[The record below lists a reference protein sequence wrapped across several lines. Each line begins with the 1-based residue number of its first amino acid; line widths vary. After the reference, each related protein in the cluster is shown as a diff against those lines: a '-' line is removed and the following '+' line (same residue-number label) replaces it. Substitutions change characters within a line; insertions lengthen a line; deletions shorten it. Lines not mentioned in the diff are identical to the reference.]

1 MVKNGKNGNKNPTSV
16 SIRQLLIEKK
26 KLSIQEEKLKNM
38 RWAMGLEHETQYY
51 YINKNS
57 HAVKADAVVCLTFE
71 YLRDILGDDLTDK
84 PYYNELSTGDI
95 KEINDLFAKIKLDD
109 EQLNRLKDSVY
120 EETGRKCGGKVV
132 LNKLYYKLKN
142 KYEPLRMPEFITNKP
157 FSTFNDRKD
166 IEYYVKQLGNTERT
180 FEEYIVQHPMLKRYL
195 KEYDLKMIQY
205 PFGMSSNIRVLDNY
219 FNGSNKPTK
228 KTYTDYCGSFHYTLT
243 LPHENKEKYTEAD
256 EQKFVDNHYNFG
268 AMFQWI
274 EPLLLAAY
282 FSCDQEAVG
291 TMEKRIRGSFRVA
304 RVGWGNFAGAD
315 MRKKTKGVGR
325 YADVNQKWREG
336 FDFYESNIIN
346 YCNVPFKSNKETA
359 MSSFSS
365 NIRTFAPSKNAN
377 SKERISGAP
386 MTIPNG
392 MEVRIFDHFPT
403 IYLYSLLQIIILVA
417 ANSQRT
423 TVDQF
428 VYEDDDWIATIRKI
442 MLEGWKAE
450 VSPTYVKKLEKI
462 LKLEGKEGK
471 DGVQL
476 KSYQAFDVLKGF
488 VEKLYEVNKSS
499 DYVFLMYGPQNPPQI
514 PKINKFSWD
523 FSFMLKLL
531 KDEDCYGNFVRLLQ
545 KMTTSTKVDDIHGFV
560 IEYMGNSWENNWK
573 DIMYFLDEK
582 KLIHIKGDKYEINV
596 ELMKSFVG
604 RDNIKMEIQIQSNI
618 QHIIYDDFKLEKK
631 TGFFHADNI
640 KERYRSLV
648 PKVE

>member
-1 MVKNGKNGNKNPTSV
+1 MTKNDGKNGKNNHTGV
-16 SIRQLLIEKK
+16 SIRQLLLEKK
-26 KLSIQEEKLKNM
+26 KLSTQEEKLKNM

-51 YINKNS
+51 FINKNP
-57 HAVKADAVVCLTFE
+57 HAVKADAVVCLTKE
-71 YLRDILGDDLTDK
+71 YLEDILGSDSTDK
-84 PYYNELSTGDI
+84 PYYKELTEKDI
-95 KEINDLFAKIKLDD
+95 KEIDDLYAKIKSTD
-109 EQLNRLKDSVY
+109 EQYNRLLDSVY

-132 LNKLYYKLKN
+132 LNKLYYKLNN

-166 IEYYVKQLGNTERT
+166 IGYYVGQLNETEQT
-180 FEEYIVQHPMLKRYL
+180 FEEYIVQHPILKRYL
-195 KEYDLKMIQY
+195 KQYDLKMIQY
-205 PFGMSSNIRVLDNY
+205 PFGMSSNIRILDNY
-219 FNGSNKPTK
+219 FNGSSKLTK
-228 KTYTDYCGSFHYTLT
+228 KTYTDYCGSFHYTIT
-243 LPHENKEKYTEAD
+243 LPHENKETYTEAD
-256 EQKFVDNHYNFG
+256 EQKFVDTHYNFG

-282 FSCDQEAVG
+282 FSCDQDAVG
-291 TMEKRIRGSFRVA
+291 TTEKRIRGSFRVA

-325 YADVNQKWREG
+325 YADVKQKWRDG

-365 NIRTFAPSKNAN
+365 NIRTFAPSKNAT

-392 MEVRIFDHFPT
+392 MEIRIFDHFPT
-403 IYLYSLLQIIILVA
+403 MYLDSLLQIIILVA
-417 ANSQRT
+417 SNSTRT

-442 MLEGWKAE
+442 MLEGWRAE
-450 VSPTYVKKLEKI
+450 VSPTYIKKLEKI
-462 LKLEGKEGK
+462 MKL

-476 KSYQAFDVLKGF
+476 KSYQAFDVLRGF
-488 VEKLYEVNKSS
+488 VDKLFEVNKSS
-499 DYVFLMYGPQNPPQI
+499 DFVFLMYGTQNPPQI

-523 FSFMLKLL
+523 FAFMLKLL
-531 KDEDCYGNFVRLLQ
+531 KDEACYGNFLRLLQ
-545 KMTTSTKVDDIHGFV
+545 KMTTSIKVDDIHKFV
-560 IEYMGNSWENNWK
+560 IECMGNSWENNWK
-573 DIMYFLDEK
+573 DVMYFLDEK
-582 KLIHIKGDKYEINV
+582 KLIHIKGDKYDINV

-604 RDNIKMEIQIQSNI
+604 IDNIKIEIQIQSDIPNI
-618 QHIIYDDFKLEKK
+618 NYDRFKKGKK
-631 TGFFHADNI
+631 TEFFHADNI
-640 KERYRSLV
+640 KERYRGLV
-648 PKVE
+648 PKVIG

>member
-1 MVKNGKNGNKNPTSV
+1 MVKNNGKDGKKNRSGV
-16 SIRQLLIEKK
+16 SIRNLLIEKK
-26 KLSIQEEKLKNM
+26 KLSTQEEKLKNM

-51 YINKNS
+51 YINKNP
-57 HAVKADAVVCLTFE
+57 HAVKADAVVCLTNE
-71 YLRDILGDDLTDK
+71 YLLDILGDDLTDK
-84 PYYNELSTGDI
+84 PYYKELSTEDI
-95 KEINDLFAKIKLDD
+95 KEINNLYAKIKLDN
-109 EQLNRLKDSVY
+109 EQYNLLKDSVY
-120 EETGRKCGGKVV
+120 EETGRRCGGKTV

-142 KYEPLRMPEFITNKP
+142 KYEVIRMPEFITNKP
-157 FSTFNDRKD
+157 FSTLDDRKD
-166 IEYYVKQLGNTERT
+166 IGYYVGQLNETERT

-219 FNGSNKPTK
+219 FNGSNKLTK
-228 KTYTDYCGSFHYTLT
+228 KTYTDYCGSFHYTIT
-243 LPHENKEKYTEAD
+243 LPHENKETYTEAD

-291 TMEKRIRGSFRVA
+291 TTEKRIRGSFRVA

-336 FDFYESNIIN
+336 FNFYESNIIN

-365 NIRTFAPSKNAN
+365 NIRTFAPSKNAT

-392 MEVRIFDHFPT
+392 MEIRIFDHFPI
-403 IYLYSLLQIIILVA
+403 IYLKSLLQIIILVA
-417 ANSQRT
+417 SNSQRT

-442 MLEGWKAE
+442 MLEGWRAE
-450 VSPTYVKKLEKI
+450 VSPTYIKKLETI
-462 LKLEGKEGK
+462 LKLTDVKI
-471 DGVQL
+471 
-476 KSYQAFDVLKGF
+476 KSYQAFDVLCGF
-488 VEKLYEVNKSS
+488 VERLYEVNKSS
-499 DYVFLMYGPQNPPQI
+499 DYVFLMYDSQNPPQI

-531 KDEDCYGNFVRLLQ
+531 KDEKCYANFVRLLQ
-545 KMTTSTKVDDIHGFV
+545 KMTTSTKVDDISRFV
-560 IEYMGNSWENNWK
+560 IECMGNEWENNWK
-573 DIMYFLDEK
+573 DIIYFLDEK
-582 KLIHIKGDKYEINV
+582 KLIIINGDKYKINV

-604 RDNIKMEIQIQSNI
+604 RDNIQIEIMIQSNI
-618 QHIIYDDFKLEKK
+618 NKIDYNEFKNNKN
-631 TGFFHADNI
+631 TGFFYADNI
-640 KERYRSLV
+640 KERYRGLV
-648 PKVE
+648 PKV

>member
-1 MVKNGKNGNKNPTSV
+1 MTKNDGKNGKKNRASI
-16 SIRQLLIEKK
+16 SIRQLLLEKK
-26 KLSIQEEKLKNM
+26 KLSTQEEKLKNI

-51 YINKNS
+51 FINKNP
-57 HAVKADAVVCLTFE
+57 HAVKADAVVCLTRE
-71 YLRDILGDDLTDK
+71 YLLDILGDDFTK
-84 PYYNELSTGDI
+84 NPYYKDLSAGDI
-95 KEINDLFAKIKLDD
+95 KEIEDLYAKIKLDD
-109 EQLNRLKDSVY
+109 EQFNRLTDSVY
-120 EETGRKCGGKVV
+120 EETGRKCGGKTV
-132 LNKLYYKLKN
+132 LNKLYYKLNN
-142 KYEPLRMPEFITNKP
+142 KLEPLRMPEFITNKP

-166 IEYYVKQLGNTERT
+166 IGYYVHQLNETERT
-180 FEEYIVQHPMLKRYL
+180 FEEYIIQHPMLKRYL
-195 KEYDLKMIQY
+195 KKYDLKMIQY

-219 FNGSNKPTK
+219 FNGSNKLTK
-228 KTYTDYCGSFHYTLT
+228 KTYTDYCGSFHYTIT
-243 LPHENKEKYTEAD
+243 LPHENKETYTEAD
-256 EQKFVDNHYNFG
+256 EKKFVDTHYNFG

-282 FSCDQEAVG
+282 FSCDQDAVG
-291 TMEKRIRGSFRVA
+291 TTEKRIRGSFRVA
-304 RVGWGNFAGAD
+304 RVGWGNFAGSD
-315 MRKKTKGVGR
+315 MRKTTKGVGR

-336 FDFYESNIIN
+336 FNFYESNIIN

-365 NIRTFAPSKNAN
+365 NIRTFAPSKNVKD
-377 SKERISGAP
+377 KERISGAP

-392 MEVRIFDHFPT
+392 MEIRIFDHFPT
-403 IYLYSLLQIIILVA
+403 LYLKSLLQIIILVA
-417 ANSQRT
+417 ANSTRT

-462 LKLEGKEGK
+462 MKLE
-471 DGVQL
+471 GVQL
-476 KSYQAFDVLKGF
+476 KSYQAFDVLCGF

-499 DYVFLMYGPQNPPQI
+499 DYVFLMYGQQILPQI

-523 FSFMLKLL
+523 FAFMLKLL
-531 KDEDCYGNFVRLLQ
+531 KDEACYGNFLRVLQ
-545 KMTTSTKVDDIHGFV
+545 KMTTSTKVDDIHKFV
-560 IEYMGNSWENNWK
+560 IECMGNSWENNWK

-582 KLIHIKGDKYEINV
+582 KLIRIKGDKYDINV

-604 RDNIKMEIQIQSNI
+604 IDNIKMEIIIQSNI
-618 QHIIYDDFKLEKK
+618 QNINYDQFKQEKN

-640 KERYRSLV
+640 KERYRGLV
-648 PKVE
+648 PKVIV

>member
-1 MVKNGKNGNKNPTSV
+1 MVKSNGKNGKSNSTGI

-26 KLSIQEEKLKNM
+26 KLSTQEEKLKNM

-51 YINKNS
+51 FLNKNP
-57 HAVKADAVVCLTFE
+57 HAVKGDAVVCLTWE
-71 YLRDILGDDLTDK
+71 YLRDILGDELNDK
-84 PYYNELSTGDI
+84 PYYKELSAGDI
-95 KEINDLFAKIKLDD
+95 KEIDDIFAKIKSD
-109 EQLNRLKDSVY
+109 EAQYNRLHDSVY

-142 KYEPLRMPEFITNKP
+142 KYEPLRMPEFITNNP
-157 FSTFNDRKD
+157 FSTLNDRKD
-166 IEYYVKQLGNTERT
+166 IECYVQQLGNTEHT
-180 FEEYIVQHPMLKRYL
+180 FEQYIVQHPILKRYL
-195 KEYDLKMIQY
+195 KQYDLKMIQY
-205 PFGMSSNIRVLDNY
+205 PFGMSSNIRILDDY
-219 FNGSNKPTK
+219 FNGSNKLTK
-228 KTYTDYCGSFHYTLT
+228 KTYTDYCGSFHYTIT
-243 LPHENKEKYTEAD
+243 LPHENKETYTEAD
-256 EQKFVDNHYNFG
+256 EQKFVDTHYNFG

-274 EPLLLAAY
+274 EPLLLSAY
-282 FSCDQEAVG
+282 FSCDQDAVG
-291 TMEKRIRGSFRVA
+291 KTEKRIRGSFRVA

-325 YADVNQKWREG
+325 YADVRQKWREG

-365 NIRTFAPSKNAN
+365 NIRTFAPSKNAT

-392 MEVRIFDHFPT
+392 MEIRIFDHFPVL
-403 IYLYSLLQIIILVA
+403 YLKSLLQIIILVA
-417 ANSQRT
+417 SNSQRT
-423 TVDQF
+423 TVDAF

-442 MLEGWKAE
+442 MLEGWRAE

-462 LKLEGKEGK
+462 MKLEG
-471 DGVQL
+471 VRV
-476 KSYQAFDVLKGF
+476 KSYQAFDVLCGF

-499 DYVFLMYGPQNPPQI
+499 DYVFLMYGQQTPPQI

-523 FSFMLKLL
+523 FAFMLKLL
-531 KDEDCYGNFVRLLQ
+531 KDETCYGNFLRLLQ
-545 KMTTSTKVDDIHGFV
+545 KMTKTTKVDDIHSLV
-560 IEYMGNSWENNWK
+560 LECMGNEWENNWK
-573 DIMYFLDEK
+573 DVMYFLDEK
-582 KLIHIKGDKYEINV
+582 KLIHIKGDKYAINV

-604 RDNIKMEIQIQSNI
+604 KENIQIEIMIQSDIQNI
-618 QHIIYDDFKLEKK
+618 NYDNHKDEKK

-648 PKVE
+648 PKIIR

>member
-1 MVKNGKNGNKNPTSV
+1 MVKSNGKNGNKNPTSI

-26 KLSIQEEKLKNM
+26 KLTTQEEKLKNM

-51 YINKNS
+51 FINKNP
-57 HAVKADAVVCLTFE
+57 HAVKADAVVCLTYE
-71 YLRDILGDDLTDK
+71 YLMDILGNDFSK
-84 PYYNELSTGDI
+84 NPYYKELSTGDI
-95 KEINDLFAKIKLDD
+95 KEIDDLYAKIKLDD
-109 EQLNRLKDSVY
+109 EQYNRLTDSVY

-132 LNKLYYKLKN
+132 LNKLYYKLNN
-142 KYEPLRMPEFITNKP
+142 KQEPLRMPEFITNNP
-157 FSTFNDRKD
+157 FSTMNNSKN
-166 IEYYVKQLGNTERT
+166 IEYYVKQLNDTEHT
-180 FEEYIVQHPMLKRYL
+180 FEQYIVQHPMLKRYL

-219 FNGSNKPTK
+219 FNGSSKLTK

-243 LPHENKEKYTEAD
+243 LPHENKETYTEAD

-291 TMEKRIRGSFRVA
+291 TTEKRIRGSFRVA

-365 NIRTFAPSKNAN
+365 NIRTFAPSKNST

-462 LKLEGKEGK
+462 MKL
-471 DGVQL
+471 DGVQV
-476 KSYQAFDVLKGF
+476 KSYQAFDVLRGF
-488 VEKLYEVNKSS
+488 VDKLFEVNKSS
-499 DYVFLMYGPQNPPQI
+499 DYVFLMYGPQTSPQI

-523 FSFMLKLL
+523 FAFMLKLL
-531 KDEDCYGNFVRLLQ
+531 KDETCYGNFIRLLQ
-545 KMTTSTKVDDIHGFV
+545 KMTTSTKVNDIHGFV
-560 IEYMGNSWENNWK
+560 IECMGNAWENNWK

-604 RDNIKMEIQIQSNI
+604 KDNIQIEIQLQSDIQNI
-618 QHIIYDDFKLEKK
+618 NYDRFKHEKK
-631 TGFFHADNI
+631 THFFYVDNI

-648 PKVE
+648 PKVIV

>member
-1 MVKNGKNGNKNPTSV
+1 
-16 SIRQLLIEKK
+16 
-26 KLSIQEEKLKNM
+26 
-38 RWAMGLEHETQYY
+38 
-51 YINKNS
+51 
-57 HAVKADAVVCLTFE
+57 
-71 YLRDILGDDLTDK
+71 
-84 PYYNELSTGDI
+84 
-95 KEINDLFAKIKLDD
+95 
-109 EQLNRLKDSVY
+109 
-120 EETGRKCGGKVV
+120 
-132 LNKLYYKLKN
+132 
-142 KYEPLRMPEFITNKP
+142 
-157 FSTFNDRKD
+157 
-166 IEYYVKQLGNTERT
+166 
-180 FEEYIVQHPMLKRYL
+180 
-195 KEYDLKMIQY
+195 
-205 PFGMSSNIRVLDNY
+205 
-219 FNGSNKPTK
+219 
-228 KTYTDYCGSFHYTLT
+228 
-243 LPHENKEKYTEAD
+243 
-256 EQKFVDNHYNFG
+256 
-268 AMFQWI
+268 
-274 EPLLLAAY
+274 
-282 FSCDQEAVG
+282 
-291 TMEKRIRGSFRVA
+291 VA

-365 NIRTFAPSKNAN
+365 NIRTFAPSKNAT

-403 IYLYSLLQIIILVA
+403 MYLYSLLQIIILVA

-423 TVDQF
+423 TVDTF

-462 LKLEGKEGK
+462 MKLE
-471 DGVQL
+471 GVQL
-476 KSYQAFDVLKGF
+476 KSYQAFDVLCGF
-488 VEKLYEVNKSS
+488 VDKLFEVNKSS

-523 FSFMLKLL
+523 FAFMLKLL
-531 KDEDCYGNFVRLLQ
+531 KDEACYGNFLRLLQ
-545 KMTTSTKVDDIHGFV
+545 KMTKTTSVNDIHTLV
-560 IEYMGNSWENNWK
+560 LECMGNEWDNNWK

-604 RDNIKMEIQIQSNI
+604 KDNIQIEIQLQSDLQQIN
-618 QHIIYDDFKLEKK
+618 YDRFKQEKK
-631 TGFFHADNI
+631 THFFHSDNI

-648 PKVE
+648 PKVI

>member
-1 MVKNGKNGNKNPTSV
+1 MTKNDGKNGKKNHTGI
-16 SIRQLLIEKK
+16 SIRQLLLEKK
-26 KLSIQEEKLKNM
+26 KLSTQEEKLKDM

-51 YINKNS
+51 FINKNP
-57 HAVKADAVVCLTFE
+57 HAVKADSVVCLTKE
-71 YLRDILGDDLTDK
+71 YLEDILGSDSTDK
-84 PYYNELSTGDI
+84 PYYKELTEKDI
-95 KEINDLFAKIKLDD
+95 KEIDDLYTKIKSTD
-109 EQLNRLKDSVY
+109 EQYNILLDSVY

-132 LNKLYYKLKN
+132 LNKLYYKLNN

-166 IEYYVKQLGNTERT
+166 IGYYLRQLNETERT
-180 FEEYIVQHPMLKRYL
+180 FEEYIIQHPMLKRYL
-195 KEYDLKMIQY
+195 KQYDLKMIQY
-205 PFGMSSNIRVLDNY
+205 PFGMSSNIRILDNY
-219 FNGSNKPTK
+219 FNGSSKLSK
-228 KTYTDYCGSFHYTLT
+228 KTYTDYCGSFHYTIT
-243 LPHENKEKYTEAD
+243 LPHENKETYTEAD
-256 EQKFVDNHYNFG
+256 EQKFVDTHYNFG

-282 FSCDQEAVG
+282 FSCDQDAVG
-291 TMEKRIRGSFRVA
+291 TTEKRIRGSFRVA

-325 YADVNQKWREG
+325 YADVKQKWREG

-365 NIRTFAPSKNAN
+365 NIRTFAPSKNAT

-392 MEVRIFDHFPT
+392 MEIRIFDHFPT
-403 IYLYSLLQIIILVA
+403 MYLDSLLQIIILVA
-417 ANSQRT
+417 ANSIRT

-462 LKLEGKEGK
+462 MKLEGVK
-471 DGVQL
+471 VI
-476 KSYQAFDVLKGF
+476 SYQAFDVLRGF
-488 VEKLYEVNKSS
+488 VEKLFEVNKSS
-499 DYVFLMYGPQNPPQI
+499 DFVFLMYGPQNPPQI

-523 FSFMLKLL
+523 FAFMLKLL
-531 KDEDCYGNFVRLLQ
+531 KDEACYGNFLRFLQ
-545 KMTTSTKVDDIHGFV
+545 KMTTSTKVDDIHKFV
-560 IEYMGNSWENNWK
+560 IECMGNSWENNWK
-573 DIMYFLDEK
+573 DVMYFLDEK
-582 KLIHIKGDKYEINV
+582 KLIHINGDKYDINV

-604 RDNIKMEIQIQSNI
+604 IDNIKIEIQLQSDIPNI
-618 QHIIYDDFKLEKK
+618 NYDRFKKEKK

-640 KERYRSLV
+640 KERYGDLFQ
-648 PKVE
+648 KL

>member
-1 MVKNGKNGNKNPTSV
+1 MVKSNGKNGKSNSTGV
-16 SIRQLLIEKK
+16 SIRQILLEKK

-51 YINKNS
+51 FINKNP
-57 HAVKADAVVCLTFE
+57 HAVKPDSIVCLTFE
-71 YLRDILGDDLTDK
+71 YLRDILGNDLTDM
-84 PYYNELSTGDI
+84 PYYKELSTGDI
-95 KEINDLFAKIKLDD
+95 KEIENLYAKIKLDD

-132 LNKLYYKLKN
+132 LNKLYYKLNN
-142 KYEPLRMPEFITNKP
+142 KPEPLRMPEFITNKP

-166 IEYYVKQLGNTERT
+166 IESYVQQLVKTEET
-180 FEEYIVQHPMLKRYL
+180 FEQYIVQHPMLKRYL

-219 FNGSNKPTK
+219 FNGSSKLTK

-243 LPHENKEKYTEAD
+243 LPHENKETYTEAD

-291 TMEKRIRGSFRVA
+291 TTEKRIRGSFRVA

-392 MEVRIFDHFPT
+392 MEVRIFDHFPVL
-403 IYLYSLLQIIILVA
+403 YLKSLLQIIILVA
-417 ANSQRT
+417 ANSQRI

-450 VSPTYVKKLEKI
+450 VSPTYIKKLEKI
-462 LKLEGKEGK
+462 FKLEG
-471 DGVQL
+471 VRI
-476 KSYQAFDVLKGF
+476 KSYQAFDVLCGF

-499 DYVFLMYGPQNPPQI
+499 DYVFLMYGNQNPPQI

-523 FSFMLKLL
+523 FAFMLKLL
-531 KDEDCYGNFVRLLQ
+531 KDEACYGNFVRLLQ
-545 KMTTSTKVDDIHGFV
+545 KMTTSTKVDDIHKFV
-560 IEYMGNSWENNWK
+560 IECMGNSWENNWK

-604 RDNIKMEIQIQSNI
+604 KDNIKIEIQIQSDI
-618 QHIIYDDFKLEKK
+618 QHFDYDEFKQEKK

-640 KERYRSLV
+640 KERYRDLV
-648 PKVE
+648 PKVIG

>member
-1 MVKNGKNGNKNPTSV
+1 MVKSNGKNGKSNSTGI

-26 KLSIQEEKLKNM
+26 KLSTQEEKLKNM
-38 RWAMGLEHETQYY
+38 RWAMGIEHETQYY
-51 YINKNS
+51 FINKNP
-57 HAVKADAVVCLTFE
+57 HIVKGDAVVCLTNE
-71 YLRDILGDDLTDK
+71 YLLDILGDELSDR
-84 PYYNELSTGDI
+84 PYYKELSAGDI
-95 KEINDLFAKIKLDD
+95 KEIDDIFAKIKSD
-109 EQLNRLKDSVY
+109 EAQYDRLASSVY

-157 FSTFNDRKD
+157 FSTLNDRKD
-166 IEYYVKQLGNTERT
+166 IQYYVEQLNNTENT
-180 FEEYIVQHPMLKRYL
+180 FEQYIVQHPMLKRYL
-195 KEYDLKMIQY
+195 KQYDLKMIQY
-205 PFGMSSNIRVLDNY
+205 PFGMSSNIRILDDY
-219 FNGSNKPTK
+219 FNGSNKLTK
-228 KTYTDYCGSFHYTLT
+228 KTYTDYCGSFHYTIT
-243 LPHENKEKYTEAD
+243 LPHENKETYTEAD

-291 TMEKRIRGSFRVA
+291 TTEKRIRGSFRVA

-365 NIRTFAPSKNAN
+365 NIRTFAPNKNST

-392 MEVRIFDHFPT
+392 MEIRIFDHFPVL
-403 IYLYSLLQIIILVA
+403 YLKSLLQIIILVA

-442 MLEGWKAE
+442 MLEGWRAE
-450 VSPTYVKKLEKI
+450 VSPTYIKKLEKI
-462 LKLEGKEGK
+462 MKLEG
-471 DGVQL
+471 VRI
-476 KSYQAFDVLKGF
+476 KSYQAFDVLCGF
-488 VEKLYEVNKSS
+488 VEKLFEVNKSS

-523 FSFMLKLL
+523 FAFMLKLL
-531 KDEDCYGNFVRLLQ
+531 KDEACYGNFLRLLQ
-545 KMTTSTKVDDIHGFV
+545 KMTKTTNVDDIHALV
-560 IEYMGNSWENNWK
+560 LECMGNKWDNNWK
-573 DIMYFLDEK
+573 DVMYFLDEK
-582 KLIHIKGDKYEINV
+582 KLIRIKGNKYEINV
-596 ELMKSFVG
+596 ELMKNFVG
-604 RDNIKMEIQIQSNI
+604 QNVIKAEIMIQSNI
-618 QHIIYDDFKLEKK
+618 QQIDYDDYKLEKK

-648 PKVE
+648 PKVIG

>member
-1 MVKNGKNGNKNPTSV
+1 MTKNDGKNGKKNRSSI
-16 SIRQLLIEKK
+16 SIRQLLLEKK
-26 KLSIQEEKLKNM
+26 KLSTQEEKLKNM

-51 YINKNS
+51 FINKNP
-57 HAVKADAVVCLTFE
+57 HAVKADAVVCLTWE
-71 YLRDILGDDLTDK
+71 YFRDIVGDDVSDK
-84 PYYNELSTGDI
+84 PYYKELTEKDI
-95 KEINDLFAKIKLDD
+95 KEIDDLYAKIKSTD
-109 EQLNRLKDSVY
+109 EQYNRLLDSVY

-132 LNKLYYKLKN
+132 LNKLYYKLNN

-166 IEYYVKQLGNTERT
+166 IGYYVAQLNETERT

-195 KEYDLKMIQY
+195 KQYDLKMIQY
-205 PFGMSSNIRVLDNY
+205 PFGMSSNIRILDNY
-219 FNGSNKPTK
+219 FNGSSKLSK
-228 KTYTDYCGSFHYTLT
+228 KTYTDYCGSFHYTIT
-243 LPHENKEKYTEAD
+243 LPHENKETYTEAD
-256 EQKFVDNHYNFG
+256 EKKFVDNHYNFG

-274 EPLLLAAY
+274 EPLLLASY
-282 FSCDQEAVG
+282 FSCDQNAVG
-291 TMEKRIRGSFRVA
+291 TTEKRIRGSFRVA

-325 YADVNQKWREG
+325 YADVKQKWREG

-365 NIRTFAPSKNAN
+365 NIRTFAPSKNST

-392 MEVRIFDHFPT
+392 MEIRIFDHFPT
-403 IYLYSLLQIIILVA
+403 LYLYSLLQIIILVA

-428 VYEDDDWIATIRKI
+428 VYEDNDWIATIRKI

-450 VSPTYVKKLEKI
+450 VSPIYVKKLEKI
-462 LKLEGKEGK
+462 MKLEGVK
-471 DGVQL
+471 L
-476 KSYQAFDVLKGF
+476 KSYQAFDVLCGF
-488 VEKLYEVNKSS
+488 VEKLFEVNKSS

-523 FSFMLKLL
+523 FAFMLKLL
-531 KDEDCYGNFVRLLQ
+531 KDEACYGNFLRLLQ
-545 KMTTSTKVDDIHGFV
+545 KMTTSTKVEDIHKFV
-560 IEYMGNSWENNWK
+560 IECMGNSWDNNWK

-582 KLIHIKGDKYEINV
+582 KLIHIKGDKYDINV

-604 RDNIKMEIQIQSNI
+604 IDNIKMEIQIQSNLQNI
-618 QHIIYDDFKLEKK
+618 NYDEFKKEKK
-631 TGFFHADNI
+631 IGFFHADNI
-640 KERYRSLV
+640 KERYSSLV
-648 PKVE
+648 PKGMV